1 MNKENCIEWLT
12 GDDTMTLSLTNKR
25 FISRVKQIIQEKPES
40 GEIIAENGDGSICA
54 HLSIRALHLFY
65 SVPKNDEFSGDL
77 E

>member
-40 GEIIAENGDGSICA
+40 GEIIAEKRRRK
-54 HLSIRALHLFY
+54 HLCTFIYTCIAFVLFRAE
-65 SVPKNDEFSGDL
+65 KR
-77 E
+77 